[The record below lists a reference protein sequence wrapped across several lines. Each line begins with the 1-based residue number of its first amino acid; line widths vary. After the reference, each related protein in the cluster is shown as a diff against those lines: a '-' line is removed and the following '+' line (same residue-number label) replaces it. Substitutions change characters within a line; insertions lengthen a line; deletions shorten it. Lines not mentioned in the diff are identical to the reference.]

1 MKEVKLGIIG
11 LGTVGTG
18 TVRLLERNCDIIA
31 RRCGGPLKIAKI
43 ATLNPSKP
51 RAIPIDPALL
61 TSDVGAILDDPEIS
75 IVAELIGGVEPAKD
89 YVLKA
94 IAAGKSVVTANKELI
109 AKCGADIQSAAEAAG
124 VDFLFEGSVGG
135 GIPLI
140 KPLRESLAGNTM
152 SELIGIVNGTTNY
165 ILTSMTREAR
175 GFGEVL
181 AEAQQLGFAEADPTS
196 DVDAFDAV
204 YKLAILAD
212 VAFGVR
218 VNISDIYREGI
229 RGVSAR
235 DIDYATELGYV
246 IKLVAVARKH
256 ESGTLELRVHPA
268 LLPASHPLSSVNDS
282 FNAVMA
288 TGDAVGEVMFYGRGA
303 GSDPTGS
310 AVVGD
315 IMEAARNIRGGG
327 KHIAEGESLHPTA
340 ICQFGDIVTR
350 FCVRMQVADR
360 PGVLAQIAAIF
371 GEQGISLESVLQK
384 RADDQTAEIF
394 WMTHRAAQH
403 AMDASLQQF
412 ARMPMVHEVSS
423 VLRVEGD

>member
-18 TVRLLERNCDIIA
+18 TLRLLERNASVIG
-31 RRCGGPLKIAKI
+31 RRAGGMLKIARI
-43 ATLNPSKP
+43 ATLNPTKP
-51 RAIPIDPALL
+51 RAIPIDPAIL
-61 TSDVGAILDDPEIS
+61 TGDANEILNDPEIA
-75 IVAELIGGVEPAKD
+75 IVAELIGGVNPAKE
-89 YVLKA
+89 YVMRA
-94 IAAGKSVVTANKELI
+94 IESGKSVVTANKELI
-109 AKCGADIQSAAEAAG
+109 AKCGADIQRAADKAG

-135 GIPLI
+135 GIPVI
-140 KPLRESLAGNTM
+140 KPLRESLAGNGM

-165 ILTSMTREAR
+165 ILTSMTREGR
-175 GFGEVL
+175 TFGEVL

-196 DVDAFDAV
+196 DVDAYDAV

-218 VNISDIYREGI
+218 VRVDDIYREGI

-235 DIDYATELGYV
+235 DIEYATELGYV
-246 IKLVAVARKH
+246 IKLVAVARH
-256 ESGTLELRVHPA
+256 TENGALELRVHPA
-268 LLPASHPLSSVNDS
+268 LLPSAHPLASVSDS

-315 IMEAARNIRGGG
+315 LIEAARNIRSGR
-327 KHIAEGESLHPTA
+327 KCLVRHEPLHSTA
-340 ICQFGDIVTR
+340 ICKFDDIVTR
-350 FCVRMQVADR
+350 FCVRMQVADQ

-371 GEQGISLESVLQK
+371 GKHGISLESVLQK
-384 RADDQTAEIF
+384 SSDDHSAEIF
-394 WMTHRAAQH
+394 WMTHRCPQC
-403 AMDASLQQF
+403 AMNSSLQDF
-412 ARMPMVHEVSS
+412 AGMSTVNEVSS

>member
-18 TVRLLERNCDIIA
+18 TLRLLERNASVIA
-31 RRCGGPLKIAKI
+31 RRAGGALKIAKI
-43 ATLNPSKP
+43 ATLNPAKP
-51 RAIPIDPALL
+51 RAVPVD
-61 TSDVGAILDDPEIS
+61 SAILTGDANEILNDPEIS
-75 IVAELIGGVEPAKD
+75 IVAELIGGVKPAKE
-89 YVLKA
+89 YVLRA
-94 IAAGKSVVTANKELI
+94 IESGKSVVTANKELI
-109 AKCGADIQSAAEAAG
+109 AKCGADIQRAADKAG

-135 GIPLI
+135 GIPVI
-140 KPLRESLAGNTM
+140 KPLRESLAGNRM

-165 ILTSMTREAR
+165 ILTSMTREGR
-175 GFGEVL
+175 TFDEVL

-218 VNISDIYREGI
+218 VRVDAIYREGI

-235 DIDYATELGYV
+235 DIEYATELGYV
-246 IKLVAVARKH
+246 IKLVAVARH
-256 ESGTLELRVHPA
+256 CENGALELRVHPA
-268 LLPASHPLSSVNDS
+268 LLPAAHPLASVSDS

-315 IMEAARNIRGGG
+315 LIEAARNIRSGR
-327 KHIAEGESLHPTA
+327 KCLVRHEPVQSTA
-340 ICQFGDIVTR
+340 ICKFDDIVTR
-350 FCVRMQVADR
+350 FCVRMQVADQ
-360 PGVLAQIAAIF
+360 PGVLAQIAAVF
-371 GEQGISLESVLQK
+371 GKHGISLESVLQK
-384 RADDQTAEIF
+384 SSDDHSAEIF
-394 WMTHRAAQH
+394 WMTHRCPQR
-403 AMDASLQQF
+403 AMNASLLDF
-412 ARMPMVHEVSS
+412 GSMNTVNEVSS
-423 VLRVEGD
+423 VLRVEGE

>member
-18 TVRLLERNCDIIA
+18 TLRLLERNASVIA
-31 RRCGGPLKIAKI
+31 RRAGGPLKIAKI
-43 ATLNPSKP
+43 ATLNPAKP
-51 RAIPIDPALL
+51 RAIPVDPAIL
-61 TSDVGAILDDPEIS
+61 TGDANEILNDPEIA
-75 IVAELIGGVEPAKD
+75 IVAELIGGVKPAKE
-89 YVLKA
+89 YVLRA
-94 IAAGKSVVTANKELI
+94 IESGKSVVTANKELI
-109 AKCGADIQSAAEAAG
+109 AKCGADIQRAADKAG

-135 GIPLI
+135 GIPVI
-140 KPLRESLAGNTM
+140 KPLRESLAGNQM

-165 ILTSMTREAR
+165 ILTSMTREGR
-175 GFGEVL
+175 TFDEVL

-218 VNISDIYREGI
+218 VRVDDIYREGI

-235 DIDYATELGYV
+235 DIEYATELGYV
-246 IKLVAVARKH
+246 IKLVAVARH
-256 ESGTLELRVHPA
+256 CENGALELRVHPA
-268 LLPASHPLSSVNDS
+268 LLPAAHPLASVSDS

-315 IMEAARNIRGGG
+315 LIEAARNIRSGR
-327 KHIAEGESLHPTA
+327 KCLVRHEPMQSTA
-340 ICQFGDIVTR
+340 ICKFDDIVTR
-350 FCVRMQVADR
+350 FCVRMQVADQ
-360 PGVLAQIAAIF
+360 PGVLAQIAAVF
-371 GEQGISLESVLQK
+371 GKHGISLESVLQK
-384 RADDQTAEIF
+384 SSDDHSAEIF
-394 WMTHRAAQH
+394 WMTHRCPQR
-403 AMDASLQQF
+403 AMNASLQDF
-412 ARMPMVHEVSS
+412 GGMSTVNEVSS
-423 VLRVEGD
+423 VLRVEGE

>member
-18 TVRLLERNCDIIA
+18 TLRLLERNADVIA
-31 RRCGGPLKIAKI
+31 RRAGGALKIAKI

-51 RAIPIDPALL
+51 RAIPIDPAIL
-61 TSDVGAILDDPEIS
+61 TGDVNDILNDPEIA
-75 IVAELIGGVEPAKD
+75 IVAELIGGVKPAKE
-89 YVLKA
+89 YVMRA
-94 IAAGKSVVTANKELI
+94 IEAGKSVVTANKELI
-109 AKCGADIQSAAEAAG
+109 AKYGADIQRAADKAG

-135 GIPLI
+135 GIPVI
-140 KPLRESLAGNTM
+140 KPLRESLAGNNM

-165 ILTSMTREAR
+165 ILTSMTREGR
-175 GFGEVL
+175 TFDEVL

-196 DVDAFDAV
+196 DVDAYDAV

-218 VNISDIYREGI
+218 VRVDDIYREGI

-235 DIDYATELGYV
+235 DIEYATELGYV
-246 IKLVAVARKH
+246 IKLVAVARH
-256 ESGTLELRVHPA
+256 CENGALELRVHPA
-268 LLPASHPLSSVNDS
+268 LLPNAHPLASVNDS

-288 TGDAVGEVMFYGRGA
+288 TGDSVGEVMFYGRGA

-315 IMEAARNIRGGG
+315 LIEAARNIRSGR
-327 KHIAEGESLHPTA
+327 KCLVRHEQMQSTP
-340 ICQFGDIVTR
+340 ICKFDDIVTR
-350 FCVRMQVADR
+350 FCVRMQVADQ
-360 PGVLAQIAAIF
+360 PGVLAQIAAVF
-371 GEQGISLESVLQK
+371 GKHGISLESVLQK
-384 RADDQTAEIF
+384 SSDDHSAEIF
-394 WMTHRAAQH
+394 WMTHRCPQR
-403 AMDASLQQF
+403 AMNASLQDF
-412 ARMPMVHEVSS
+412 GSMSTVNEVSS